1 MNARPYD
8 PKQEYYALQVQRQ
21 LAQERGERDVARG
34 MAKRQRQLVAQNK
47 KKAAEQKAKVDAK
60 KRGKK

>member
-21 LAQERGERDVARG
+21 LAQENGDRGAARG

-47 KKAAEQKAKVDAK
+47 KKAADQKAKIDAK
-60 KRGKK
+60 KGRK